1 MGITDYIDQETIDR
15 LMEAVK
21 ILVDEV
27 TRIMRNLA
35 EQLAVDLKPV
45 IDAWVAEFNNY
56 CSCYPNKKVVFL
68 AFHAK
73 KARVRNKNHN
83 RLMNDFLKYLQEGC
97 DEDE

>member
-1 MGITDYIDQETIDR
+1 MGITDYIDQETIDK

-27 TRIMRNLA
+27 TRIMRNLC

-45 IDAWVAEFNNY
+45 IDAWVNEFHNY
-56 CSCYPNKKVVFL
+56 CSNYPNKKVVYL

-83 RLMNDFLKYLQEGC
+83 RLMNDFLKYLHEGS
-97 DEDE
+97 DEDG

>member
-15 LMEAVK
+15 LMEAV
-21 ILVDEV
+21 
-27 TRIMRNLA
+27 
-35 EQLAVDLKPV
+35 

-56 CSCYPNKKVVFL
+56 CSNYPNKKVVFL

-97 DEDE
+97 DEDEDE